1 MQKHGVFPKLYGIA
15 GVLSYLIYCCFFTNH
30 EHYVRGHYSR
40 DSARDGMRRQLQDM
54 LDSADD
60 DTIRSA
66 IQRCMDVL
74 EDERG

>member
-1 MQKHGVFPKLYGIA
+1 
-15 GVLSYLIYCCFFTNH
+15 
-30 EHYVRGHYSR
+30 
-40 DSARDGMRRQLQDM
+40 MRRQLQDM

-66 IQRCMDVL
+66 LQRCMDVL